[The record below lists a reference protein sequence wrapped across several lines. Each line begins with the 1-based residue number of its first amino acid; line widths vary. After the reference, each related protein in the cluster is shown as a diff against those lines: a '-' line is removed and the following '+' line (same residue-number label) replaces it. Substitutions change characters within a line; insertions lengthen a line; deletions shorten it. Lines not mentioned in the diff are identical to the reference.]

1 MTVSCSVKNTG
12 AVDGTEIAQL
22 YLVRRLAQNSLRR
35 PQMRPRASVCR
46 AAMMCVWSVFARQAF
61 PASAGEPPL
70 VLRGF
75 QKLHIAAGSSAK
87 ATFMLVAG
95 DMSVW
100 DATKHDWTAVSGK
113 FGVSVGASSRD
124 IRLTGSVTH
133 SPAPG
138 QKVKLFE

>member
-1 MTVSCSVKNTG
+1 MFVG
-12 AVDGTEIAQL
+12 
-22 YLVRRLAQNSLRR
+22 
-35 PQMRPRASVCR
+35 
-46 AAMMCVWSVFARQAF
+46 SVFARQAF

-100 DATKHDWTAVSGK
+100 DATTHDWTAVSGK

>member
-1 MTVSCSVKNTG
+1 MVG
-12 AVDGTEIAQL
+12 A
-22 YLVRRLAQNSLRR
+22 
-35 PQMRPRASVCR
+35 
-46 AAMMCVWSVFARQAF
+46 FAWQTF

-100 DATKHDWTAVSGK
+100 DTTTHDWTAVSGK

-133 SPAPG
+133 SPTPG